1 MKRAQ
6 RSSRRLAP
14 GFGMPVFILIALTG
28 LAVAKPL
35 AQHLFNPAEF
45 QSRSPVLNS
54 DDVSGARLKDFWRP
68 SSSFFS
74 TSSSINGIEPVPPL
88 DPDSKMVFSSNRD
101 GSYQIYVMNSDGSGV
116 VRLTSSGAND
126 EFPRWSPNGTKILF
140 QSDRDNPTT
149 GYMDIYVMG
158 ADGSGVTR
166 LTSDPN
172 DDSMASWS
180 PDGSQIVFQSMR
192 SGTNYQLYAMSA
204 DGSNQINITNTSS
217 NDGEPSWSPDGT
229 KIAFASDRDHE
240 GYYSIYLL
248 SADGNQQR
256 LTFSSDT
263 IGDSQPTWSPDG
275 SKSHLLVREIARP
288 SHGQKLMTTAR

>member
-180 PDGSQIVFQSMR
+180 PDGSQI
-192 SGTNYQLYAMSA
+192 
-204 DGSNQINITNTSS
+204 
-217 NDGEPSWSPDGT
+217 
-229 KIAFASDRDHE
+229 AFASDRDHE